1 MSIPEFGIDISDRRQ
16 AKQRRS
22 MDELFQALIENA
34 LDIITII
41 DAEGIIRYES
51 PSVERVLGYKPAEL
65 IGLNLAELLHPDDAS
80 KATRFLK
87 AIKSPAP
94 EGETPIGQVM
104 EVRFR
109 HQDGSWRILESVA
122 RVLDTPS
129 VTGIVINSRDI
140 TERKQAEETVR
151 RQHEHFKTVIENIF
165 KFVPESIVVFTAKLN
180 LFKQNKA
187 FDDLLLKY
195 AAKLGYTEQEL
206 SEIIIAQIKQRIA
219 EGEDKEIKI
228 AKKRQ

>member
-140 TERKQAEETVR
+140 TARKRAEETVR

-219 EGEDKEIKI
+219 RGEDKEIKI
-228 AKKRQ
+228 AKKR